1 MADPARPDVPL
12 WIEFTAVFREEKVA
26 VGTVIKAEDKALV
39 PWLFMCN
46 SSLVGEGGVRRVHQS
61 AFGLPLL

>member
-1 MADPARPDVPL
+1 MDPARPVVPL
-12 WIEFTAVFREEKVA
+12 FIEFTAVFGEDKVA

-46 SSLVGEGGVRRVHQS
+46 SSHIGTGVNT
-61 AFGLPLL
+61 